1 MRDMNIPPGPPPAA
15 GTEFDLLGALFSP
28 SGRADPHVIL
38 RGSPLPGCQYPFVR
52 DVLRDPRFRA
62 PAIPPS
68 PDPVFQL
75 LARWMI
81 RLHGDRHRRVRDAFG
96 GLFTARRVGR
106 YRAIIGERAGA
117 LIDQAAP
124 AGRMDLVADFA
135 QPLPFTVINDVLG
148 VPPRDRDW
156 LGEALAILN
165 RGFASQRD
173 ADRTAVQAANDAAQ
187 QMLSYFAGL
196 LDQRTAAPADDL
208 MSALA
213 SRHTDGE
220 DRQDLV
226 ANCIFF
232 INAGHQT
239 TTALLTLGAHLLC
252 THREVLAALQED
264 PGRWPAAVE
273 EMLRLIT
280 PTTFTGV
287 TPRTDADIDGVT
299 CPAGQPRLLFLAAAN
314 RDPSVFPDPD
324 RFDISRDPN
333 PHLSFSAG
341 GHFCLGAPIAR
352 MHGEVALSTLFTR
365 LAGLATLSQPDTTAS
380 VPTRQI
386 DHFTVT
392 WQRNSRDA
400 RGG

>member
-1 MRDMNIPPGPPPAA
+1 MHFVNTSAGPPAAA

-28 SGRADPHVIL
+28 AGRADPHVIL
-38 RGSPLPGCQYPFVR
+38 RSSPLPGCQYPFVR
-52 DVLRDPRFRA
+52 DVLRDPRFAA
-62 PAIPPS
+62 PSIPPS
-68 PDPVFQL
+68 ADAAFQL

-81 RLHGDRHRRVRDAFG
+81 RLDGDRHRRIRDAFG

-106 YRAIIGERAGA
+106 YRAIIAERAGA

-148 VPPRDRDW
+148 VPPGDRDW
-156 LGEALAILN
+156 LGEALAVLN

-173 ADRTAVQAANDAAQ
+173 TDRSAVQAANDAAQ

-213 SRHTDGE
+213 SRHADGE

-232 INAGHQT
+232 INAGHRT

-252 THREVLAALQED
+252 THPEVLAALRED

-273 EMLRLIT
+273 EMLRLIP

-314 RDPSVFPDPD
+314 RDSSTFADPD
-324 RFDISRDPN
+324 RFDISRNPN
-333 PHLSFSAG
+333 PHLSFFAG
-341 GHFCLGAPIAR
+341 GHFCLGAPLAR
-352 MHGEVALSTLFTR
+352 MHGEVALSTLFSR
-365 LAGLATLSQPDTTAS
+365 LAGLAAFTPPDITAS
-380 VPTRQI
+380 VPIRQI
-386 DHFTVT
+386 DHFTIT
-392 WQRNSRDA
+392 WQHD
-400 RGG
+400 

>member
-1 MRDMNIPPGPPPAA
+1 MNIPPGPPAAA

-28 SGRADPHVIL
+28 AGRADPQVIL

-52 DVLRDPRFRA
+52 DVLRDPRFAA

-68 PDPVFQL
+68 PDPAFQL
-75 LARWMI
+75 LRRWMI
-81 RLHGDRHRRVRDAFG
+81 RLDGDRHRRVRDAFG

-106 YRAIIGERAGA
+106 YRAIIAERAGA

-148 VPPRDRDW
+148 VPPGDRDW
-156 LGEALAILN
+156 LSEALAVLN

-173 ADRTAVQAANDAAQ
+173 TDRSAVQAANDAAQ
-187 QMLSYFAGL
+187 QMLSYFARL

-239 TTALLTLGAHLLC
+239 TTALLTLGTHLLC
-252 THREVLAALQED
+252 THPEVLAALQED

-365 LAGLATLSQPDTTAS
+365 LAGLAAFTPPDTTAS

-386 DHFTVT
+386 DHFTVS
-392 WQRNSRDA
+392 WQHNGRDA